1 MGMETLPSKQMH
13 MYRSSN
19 TRQFFY
25 FGYIFLSLL
34 QTQHGAGKH
43 FVNIPPSQYMPFL
56 KMAYWGLIFYN
67 LFQWCIKLSIALL
80 YLRIFSLQPIDRT
93 RYLLFTLIG
102 FMTIS
107 YWTLIFI
114 VAFACQPIYFS
125 WNKSIKGHCINTS
138 AAFFVNSI
146 CSIIIDAALI
156 IIVLPHILRL
166 NLGRREKICSLF
178 VVSLGFFAIAACAL
192 RTFKVWEVITV
203 KDFTWYTVDFAVW
216 SGIECCTAMICGTT
230 LVIKPLLRKIFG
242 SHLNEE
248 TASNSKDSVL
258 SASLN
263 TGVENQIVNNKKP
276 IGDAGGREP

>member
-146 CSIIIDAALI
+146 CSIIIYAALI
-156 IIVLPHILRL
+156 M
-166 NLGRREKICSLF
+166 
-178 VVSLGFFAIAACAL
+178 GFFAIAACAL